1 MANCIRDAR
10 RLSAAR
16 HDRRSVYSDADRRP
30 PTVTMSDDDALRLWL
45 DDRERDGY
53 ISFVEMRDGI
63 AVYQILKPLPEQVD
77 DE

>member
-1 MANCIRDAR
+1 
-10 RLSAAR
+10 
-16 HDRRSVYSDADRRP
+16 
-30 PTVTMSDDDALRLWL
+30 MSDDDALRLWL

-77 DE
+77 DAATDTEQ